1 MFGRGQGLNYGG
13 IPKLLAP
20 EISLGGNFSY
30 DKNGRFF
37 TFYNDKTLDTGS
49 ASKDLQFSVRLVKSN

>member
-30 DKNGRFF
+30 DKNGQKYATRR
-37 TFYNDKTLDTGS
+37 S
-49 ASKDLQFSVRLVKSN
+49 ALPNYLNNK

>member
-30 DKNGRFF
+30 DKNGGQKMTVFGID
-37 TFYNDKTLDTGS
+37 TSIQKT
-49 ASKDLQFSVRLVKSN
+49 